1 MDNTFDTSLTSK
13 TKSDEDHSKLQS
25 LCLQTEKKNKASLSI
40 PATDFITW
48 DGKSD
53 NNTESGLRNAINSD
67 ANIPS
72 SARSAMFDRKTDCH
86 QVNIIGSFN
95 NYNVACVMPRG
106 QSLQPINAKTQE
118 SEKNSNC
125 CPSCPA
131 FICRCCNAA
140 IKLLKKL
147 I

>member
-1 MDNTFDTSLTSK
+1 MDSTFDLSFTSQS
-13 TKSDEDHSKLQS
+13 KSDEAHSKLPS

-40 PATDFITW
+40 SAADSITW

-53 NNTESGLRNAINSD
+53 NNMESGLRSATNSD

-72 SARSAMFDRKTDCH
+72 SARSAMFDQKTDCY
-86 QVNIIGSFN
+86 QVNIIGSFD
-95 NYNVACVMPRG
+95 NYNVAYGMPGG
-106 QSLQPINAKTQE
+106 QSLQPVNAETQE

-125 CPSCPA
+125 CPSCLA

-140 IKLLKKL
+140 IKLLKK
-147 I
+147 II